1 MNYMIARKKKE
12 LSVVGMI
19 VVKQRKLWTMK
30 IGIVTCGELGH
41 ETRERREEQVAVIR
55 NKGNKLIFADSAT

>member
-1 MNYMIARKKKE
+1 
-12 LSVVGMI
+12 
-19 VVKQRKLWTMK
+19 MK